1 MTVYIYIF
9 DNYDMFYDKVWLCCF
24 PHRRSCHAI
33 TTFFKRSACMSMF
46 NETNGIVL
54 FHHFFR
60 LFNFFLS
67 LLMQFFVNI
76 YLHMSTLYTL
86 IIPNARKFEC
96 LKSVQLQTSGTFNAP
111 YFHYKICTRTCSN
124 T

>member
-1 MTVYIYIF
+1 MI
-9 DNYDMFYDKVWLCCF
+9 CF
-24 PHRRSCHAI
+24 MIKYGFVVFLKDARVTQLPH
-33 TTFFKRSACMSMF
+33 FFKRSACMSMF
-46 NETNGIVL
+46 NKTNGIVL

-96 LKSVQLQTSGTFNAP
+96 LKSIHLQPSGTFNAP
-111 YFHYKICTRTCSN
+111 YFHYVICTRTCSN

>member
-1 MTVYIYIF
+1 MI
-9 DNYDMFYDKVWLCCF
+9 CF
-24 PHRRSCHAI
+24 MIKYGFVVFLKDARVTQLPH
-33 TTFFKRSACMSMF
+33 FFKRSACMSMF
-46 NETNGIVL
+46 NKTNGIVL

-96 LKSVQLQTSGTFNAP
+96 LKSVQLQPSGTFHAP
-111 YFHYKICTRTCSN
+111 YFHYVICTRTCSN